1 MILLTHPTGHASV
14 RHAAL
19 GLHRAGLLGEFWT
32 GLNLPI
38 PAWANRWLPAGLSQD
53 LQRRSFPEELRR
65 KIRSHPWREASRLLA
80 GRLGLGTL
88 TQPMNGACSLDAVS
102 QALDRHVSRRL
113 GESRFTGVY
122 AFEHG
127 AEVSFRAARE
137 FNQLAIYEQ
146 VTGHWKEWQRL
157 FDEEADA
164 HPDWAA
170 TLGARPELQALTE
183 RSDTELGLAQVVI
196 VPTTFIKRTLEQSA
210 VMRARVAVIP
220 HGIVPSASITT
231 LGERT
236 PLTESGK
243 LRVLYVGSLSQRK
256 GIRYLFDAVNSLGG
270 AVELTVASRRPAIS
284 CPALDQQLKQ
294 CRHVAV
300 HSPADVLRQMQR
312 HDVLVCPSLFD
323 PTSAE
328 IPLALSAGLPVIA
341 TPHTSGPDH
350 LTDGVEGFIVPI
362 RSADAI
368 AGRLAMLRENPD
380 RLRAMSRAAR
390 TRAADTPWLRY
401 EQTVA
406 TRVNEA
412 MALAGHGTSSSFSPS
427 LPTPQLPGVFPRER
441 V

>member
-88 TQPMNGACSLDAVS
+88 TQPMNGACSLAAVS

-122 AFEHG
+122 AFEQG

-137 FNQLAIYEQ
+137 LNQLAIYEQ
-146 VTGHWKEWQRL
+146 VTGHWKGWQRL
-157 FDEEADA
+157 FDEEAQV

-170 TLGARPELQALTE
+170 TLGIRPELQALTE
-183 RSDTELGLAQVVI
+183 RSDTELGLAHVVI

-220 HGIVPSASITT
+220 HGIAPPASVGNG
-231 LGERT
+231 GERT
-236 PLTESGK
+236 FLTDSGK
-243 LRVLYVGSLSQRK
+243 LRVLYVGALSQRK
-256 GIRYLFDAVNSLGG
+256 GIRYLFDAVAALGG

-294 CRHVAV
+294 CRQVAV

-362 RSADAI
+362 RSAEAI
-368 AGRLAMLRENPD
+368 AGRLALLRENPE
-380 RLRAMSRAAR
+380 RLQAMSQAAR
-390 TRAADTPWLRY
+390 ARAVDTPWQRY

>member
-137 FNQLAIYEQ
+137 LNQLAIYEQ

-243 LRVLYVGSLSQRK
+243 LRVLYVGVSLAAQGHSLPLRCRQQPGR
-256 GIRYLFDAVNSLGG
+256 GGRTHCRFASPGHLLPRPRSAVETVPARGG
-270 AVELTVASRRPAIS
+270 ALARR
-284 CPALDQQLKQ
+284 
-294 CRHVAV
+294 RT
-300 HSPADVLRQMQR
+300 PAD
-312 HDVLVCPSLFD
+312 
-323 PTSAE
+323 
-328 IPLALSAGLPVIA
+328 
-341 TPHTSGPDH
+341 
-350 LTDGVEGFIVPI
+350 
-362 RSADAI
+362 
-368 AGRLAMLRENPD
+368 
-380 RLRAMSRAAR
+380 AA
-390 TRAADTPWLRY
+390 P
-401 EQTVA
+401 
-406 TRVNEA
+406 
-412 MALAGHGTSSSFSPS
+412 
-427 LPTPQLPGVFPRER
+427 
-441 V
+441 